1 TRKDQE
7 IFLRQIQHF
16 LTTLEA
22 PQISDPQQKRRF
34 LNKATQFFVKDGKL
48 FKRHKN
54 KPPLLVIFEAS
65 QKMSILMQ
73 AHE

>member
-1 TRKDQE
+1 QE
-7 IFLRQIQHF
+7 IFLHQICHF

-22 PQISDPQQKRRF
+22 PQIRDPQQKRRF
-34 LNKATQFFVKDGKL
+34 LAKATQFFVKDGKL
-48 FKRHKN
+48 FKRYKN